1 MQTHLHAHPSM
12 RTPLFPLCLF
22 VAACGMMAC
31 SNDAPPQ
38 DAAIVNRE
46 KLPVMISH
54 GVSKLISDSGIN
66 RYKVITE
73 EWAIYDK
80 TTPPRQDFLKGILL
94 LRFDNK
100 MKVDM
105 QITADT
111 AYWYDQNLWELR
123 GRVFVNNEASQTT
136 YRSEQLY
143 WDMRTHEFYSHVW
156 MRIVTPERDIEG
168 NCFKSN
174 ENMTRYEVTQDKG
187 SLPVPEDNKQPADSA
202 AAPGP
207 KA

>member
-1 MQTHLHAHPSM
+1 M
-12 RTPLFPLCLF
+12 RKLFYLCFL
-22 VAACGMMAC
+22 VAAACGVMAC

-46 KLPVMISH
+46 KLPIMVSH

-111 AYWYDQNLWELR
+111 AYW
-123 GRVFVNNEASQTT
+123 
-136 YRSEQLY
+136 
-143 WDMRTHEFYSHVW
+143 
-156 MRIVTPERDIEG
+156 
-168 NCFKSN
+168 
-174 ENMTRYEVTQDKG
+174 
-187 SLPVPEDNKQPADSA
+187 
-202 AAPGP
+202 
-207 KA
+207 

>member
-1 MQTHLHAHPSM
+1 M
-12 RTPLFPLCLF
+12 RTLFYLCCL
-22 VAACGMMAC
+22 VAAACGVMAC

-46 KLPVMISH
+46 KLPIMVSH

-111 AYWYDQNLWELR
+111 AYWYDLIAANSSIGICAR
-123 GRVFVNNEASQTT
+123 MSSTPMYGCASSLLSATSKAIASRAT
-136 YRSEQLY
+136 
-143 WDMRTHEFYSHVW
+143 RT
-156 MRIVTPERDIEG
+156 
-168 NCFKSN
+168 
-174 ENMTRYEVTQDKG
+174 
-187 SLPVPEDNKQPADSA
+187 
-202 AAPGP
+202 
-207 KA
+207 

>member
-1 MQTHLHAHPSM
+1 M
-12 RTPLFPLCLF
+12 
-22 VAACGMMAC
+22 V
-31 SNDAPPQ
+31 
-38 DAAIVNRE
+38 
-46 KLPVMISH
+46 SH

-73 EWAIYDK
+73 EWAVYDQ

-111 AYWYDQNLWELR
+111 AYWYDQSLWELR

-143 WDMRTHEFYSHVW
+143 WDMNAHEFYSNVW

-168 NCFKSN
+168 NRFKSN
-174 ENMTRYEVTQDKG
+174 ENMTRYEVTRDKG
-187 SLPVPEDNKQPADSA
+187 SLPVPEDKEEPTDSTA
-202 AAPGP
+202 R
-207 KA
+207 

>member
-1 MQTHLHAHPSM
+1 M
-12 RTPLFPLCLF
+12 RTLFYLCCL
-22 VAACGMMAC
+22 VAAACGVMAC

-46 KLPVMISH
+46 KLPIMVSH
-54 GVSKLISDSGIN
+54 GVSKLISDSGIT

-168 NCFKSN
+168 NRFKSN

-187 SLPVPEDNKQPADSA
+187 SLPMPEDNKQPADTA
-202 AAPGP
+202 AAPSP
-207 KA
+207 QA

>member
-1 MQTHLHAHPSM
+1 M

-22 VAACGMMAC
+22 VAVCGMMAC

-46 KLPVMISH
+46 KLPIMVSH

-168 NCFKSN
+168 NRFKSN

-187 SLPVPEDNKQPADSA
+187 SLPMPEDNKQPADTA
-202 AAPGP
+202 AAPSP
-207 KA
+207 QA

>member
-1 MQTHLHAHPSM
+1 M
-12 RTPLFPLCLF
+12 RTLFYIAFFIAIGCGI
-22 VAACGMMAC
+22 VACG
-31 SNDAPPQ
+31 NDAPPQ
-38 DAAIVNRE
+38 DAAILHRE
-46 KLPVMISH
+46 RLPIMVSH

-73 EWAIYDK
+73 EWAVYDQ

-111 AYWYDQNLWELR
+111 AYWYDQSLWELR
-123 GRVFVNNEASQTT
+123 GRVFVNNEVSQTT

-143 WDMRTHEFYSHVW
+143 WDMNAHEFYSNVW

-168 NCFKSN
+168 NRFKSN
-174 ENMTRYEVTQDKG
+174 ENMTRYEVTRDKG
-187 SLPVPEDNKQPADSA
+187 SLPIPEDKEEPTDSTA
-202 AAPGP
+202 R
-207 KA
+207 

>member
-1 MQTHLHAHPSM
+1 M
-12 RTPLFPLCLF
+12 
-22 VAACGMMAC
+22 V
-31 SNDAPPQ
+31 
-38 DAAIVNRE
+38 
-46 KLPVMISH
+46 SH

-73 EWAIYDK
+73 EWAVYDQ

-111 AYWYDQNLWELR
+111 AYWYDQSLWELR
-123 GRVFVNNEASQTT
+123 GRVFVNNEVSQTT

-143 WDMRTHEFYSHVW
+143 WDMNAHEFYSNVW

-168 NCFKSN
+168 NRFKSN
-174 ENMTRYEVTQDKG
+174 ENMTRYEVTRDKG
-187 SLPVPEDNKQPADSA
+187 SLPIPEDKEEPTDSTA
-202 AAPGP
+202 R
-207 KA
+207 

>member
-1 MQTHLHAHPSM
+1 M
-12 RTPLFPLCLF
+12 RTLFYLCCL
-22 VAACGMMAC
+22 VAAACGVMAC

-46 KLPVMISH
+46 KLPIMVSH

-123 GRVFVNNEASQTT
+123 GRVFVNNAASQTT

-168 NCFKSN
+168 TRFKSN

-187 SLPVPEDNKQPADSA
+187 SLPMPEDNKQPADTA
-202 AAPGP
+202 AAPSP
-207 KA
+207 QA